1 MSLPRRHTLTLE
13 RRHSAMSLL
22 QEFGVSCLSAS
33 LAHIPHHPLYTLK
46 SQMMYYGR
54 DFSFFNFVRRAKVT
68 KGTFLFQGS
77 LLLYLYVLSCY
88 IRSTCSLLY
97 VCTVI
102 MVWVKITCCIYSLTL
117 PYRRFSSPN
126 VWHRSRESAQDAGV
140 GSGRALGRS
149 PRGEPD
155 HHQVDDGRRC
165 SRCSHHHHW

>member
-1 MSLPRRHTLTLE
+1 M
-13 RRHSAMSLL
+13 
-22 QEFGVSCLSAS
+22 SCLSAS

-46 SQMMYYGR
+46 SQMMYYGS
-54 DFSFFNFVRRAKVT
+54 DFSFFNFVRRARVT

-77 LLLYLYVLSCY
+77 LLYCTCMTVCAIVLHQ
-88 IRSTCSLLY
+88 IHLFVIVVY

-126 VWHRSRESAQDAGV
+126 IWHRSRESAQDAGV